1 MGGAVKPS
9 QVGLR
14 LVMLG
19 TAGGSATYPIDG
31 SPGVARHGIAS
42 AIVVGGKVHL
52 VDAGQGVTRQLTFA
66 DIGRHGPAGALS
78 ALRAIYLTH
87 LHSDHTMDLANL
99 VHCGY
104 NQGWPQDSPV
114 DIWGPGPRGAV
125 PGVPDPENP
134 VVRPSD
140 PTPGTS
146 TFVRHLLEVFAT
158 DLNDRILTAH
168 RRNPFTVLRAH
179 DVLPPFDVDLV
190 LGTSPPVEPWLV
202 TEDDT
207 VCVNATLVE
216 HGAMYPCLAYRFD
229 TADGSVVFSGDTVPS
244 ENLVRLSRGADVL
257 VHEVIHAGYAAWPF
271 GPGPLSPAQ
280 KRAVATVMSKHTST
294 DQVGAVAQ
302 AAGVGTL
309 VLTHLVPGSVPTEHW
324 EQAVSGFDGRVVV
337 GEDLLELH
345 IGDRRVRLVRP

>member
-1 MGGAVKPS
+1 MKPS
-9 QVGLR
+9 ELGLR

-19 TAGGSATYPIDG
+19 TAGGSATYPVDG

-42 AIVVGGKVHL
+42 ALVVGGMIHL
-52 VDAGQGVTRQLTFA
+52 LDAGQGVARQLTFA

-78 ALRAIYLTH
+78 ALRSIYLTH

-104 NQGWPQDSPV
+104 IQGWPQDSPV
-114 DIWGPGPRGAV
+114 DIWGPGPRGALAGIPE
-125 PGVPDPENP
+125 PGNP

-140 PTPGTS
+140 PAPGTS
-146 TFVRHLLEVFAT
+146 TFVRNLLEAFAT

-168 RRNPFTVLRAH
+168 RRNPFTLLCAH
-179 DVLPPFDVDLV
+179 DVIPPVDVDLA

-207 VCVNATLVE
+207 VRVTATLVE

-229 TADGSVVFSGDTVPS
+229 TAEGSVVFSGDTVPS

-257 VHEVIHAGYAAWPF
+257 VHEVIDAGYAAWQF
-271 GPGPLSPAQ
+271 GPGSLSPDQ
-280 KRAVATVMSKHTST
+280 ERAVATVMSKHTST

-309 VLTHLVPGSVPTEHW
+309 VLTHLVPASVPTERW
-324 EQAVSGFDGRVVV
+324 QQAVSGFDGRVVV
-337 GEDLLELH
+337 GEDLLVLD
-345 IGDRRVRLVRP
+345 IGDRRVRRVRP